1 MYRSIVTE
9 LLILIMPVG
18 TLPRKSTLTWKYNV
32 IIVVSLLKWYCLVRA
47 QDKEGFFVDNSKIF
61 FLILSKNIFL

>member
-18 TLPRKSTLTWKYNV
+18 TLPKKITLTWKYNV
-32 IIVVSLLKWYCLVRA
+32 IIVVSLLKWHRLIRA
-47 QDKEGFFVDNSKIF
+47 QDKEGFFVDP
-61 FLILSKNIFL
+61 L